1 MLKIL
6 LEAMYA
12 IFPEWLNLPALT
24 GHPVSSLPFPEFV
37 FFCDLQLTLGGKLE
51 RLDPKEKDFDKPLL

>member
-1 MLKIL
+1 MLIRF
-6 LEAMYA
+6 LEVRNA
-12 IFPEWLNLPALT
+12 IFRLGFLPAIT
-24 GHPVSSLPFPEFV
+24 EHSVSSLPFPEFV